1 MPEMIGDAM
10 KTPAVDFADTE
21 PSERILLE
29 NLPAYVVI
37 LSSDARVE
45 YINRA
50 GPGCH
55 MRDVIGRSLY
65 DLLSKKSS
73 ETATKC
79 IQSALREGATSE
91 CEVVDVNGLIY
102 LARCSPMAN
111 GEAQSSVLVVATD
124 ITSRKRGEA
133 EIRQSEQKY
142 RELVENI
149 HDVIFSVDREGVLT
163 FISPAIAAISG
174 YQPSELVGRP
184 YRDLVHPDDCAEV
197 RAGFGA
203 MLEGMGEPSEYRM
216 MSKHGQYRWVRSHSR
231 PISVDNVVVGV
242 QGVLSDVTERRRTEG
257 AHREAEGRYR
267 SMFENAVLGI
277 YHSTPDGCFLD
288 VNRSLVSMLGY
299 DSAEELTAMDIAD
312 ALYVDPNGREK
323 LVERIRSD

>member
-1 MPEMIGDAM
+1 
-10 KTPAVDFADTE
+10 
-21 PSERILLE
+21 
-29 NLPAYVVI
+29 
-37 LSSDARVE
+37 
-45 YINRA
+45 
-50 GPGCH
+50 
-55 MRDVIGRSLY
+55 MRDVIGRSLD

-73 ETATKC
+73 ETAAKC
-79 IQSALREGATSE
+79 IQSALREGATSK
-91 CEVVDVNGLIY
+91 CAVVDVNGLVY

-133 EIRQSEQKY
+133 EIRQSEQKC

-197 RAGFGA
+197 CAGFGA

-216 MSKHGQYRWVRSHSR
+216 MSKHGQYRWIRSHSR
-231 PISVDNVVVGV
+231 PSV
-242 QGVLSDVTERRRTEG
+242 SI
-257 AHREAEGRYR
+257 
-267 SMFENAVLGI
+267 M
-277 YHSTPDGCFLD
+277 
-288 VNRSLVSMLGY
+288 
-299 DSAEELTAMDIAD
+299 
-312 ALYVDPNGREK
+312 
-323 LVERIRSD
+323 